1 MYTDLLIRIFLVEHM
16 SIYNYTYFVCLN
28 NFTSSMHMRTRLLL
42 VEVDLFNLNFFFFFK
57 NSLTL

>member
-42 VEVDLFNLNFFFFFK
+42 VEVDLFNLNFFFFF
-57 NSLTL
+57 